1 MPAAS
6 SELLSRQS
14 KSINELSARIKQK
27 FQTISNFYRENYP
40 RFDAYEYA
48 PEENVLPSNF
58 YPKSPFRK
66 SFRPSRKSASP
77 TKFQQQNPNAS
88 ITVNEIFNFQKN
100 PFDSVNQST
109 LSLRSP
115 IDNHLKKKSLLASR
129 PIHKSVVYERL
140 YSPQKKGS
148 PNKSFHDPNI
158 PKNVINLILRS
169 KMLYRKKEHYRL
181 PNKISF

>member
-14 KSINELSARIKQK
+14 KSITELSARIKQK
-27 FQTISNFYRENYP
+27 FQAISNFHRDNYP
-40 RFDAYEYA
+40 RFDAYEHA
-48 PEENVLPSNF
+48 PEENVLPSSL

-66 SFRPSRKSASP
+66 TFRPSRRSMSP
-77 TKFQQQNPNAS
+77 TKFQHQNPNAS
-88 ITVNEIFNFQKN
+88 MTVNEIFNFQKN

-115 IDNHLKKKSLLASR
+115 VDNNLKKKSLLSSR

-140 YSPQKKGS
+140 YSPQRKIS
-148 PNKSFHDPNI
+148 PNKSVLGIEYNP
-158 PKNVINLILRS
+158 PKTVIN
-169 KMLYRKKEHYRL
+169 
-181 PNKISF
+181 